1 MKGFFP
7 NALPFRASI
16 FDRATHRW
24 RRFGFDLDDYHLFEV
39 FKEVPSMASI
49 LFLKQRRRFF
59 AIRLRLRLVR
69 HHGSYPFGMF
79 AKESSLEFDLLMQVR
94 Y

>member
-1 MKGFFP
+1 
-7 NALPFRASI
+7 
-16 FDRATHRW
+16 
-24 RRFGFDLDDYHLFEV
+24 
-39 FKEVPSMASI
+39 MASI
-49 LFLKQRRRFF
+49 LFLTQRRRFF